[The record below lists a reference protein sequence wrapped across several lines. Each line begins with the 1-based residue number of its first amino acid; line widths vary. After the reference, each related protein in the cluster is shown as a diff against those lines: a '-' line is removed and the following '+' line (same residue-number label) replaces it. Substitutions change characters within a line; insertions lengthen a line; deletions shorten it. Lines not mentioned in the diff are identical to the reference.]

1 MSTGKTGE
9 LWVDGLK
16 GLLGVREDGAIL
28 YVGGYS
34 LTTAALSNVAAESD
48 QFVPASG
55 KVLTLSNTGTIAGGD
70 AWTLAIAAAKTLTVS
85 NTGTIA
91 GGDAWNLAIAAA
103 KTLTVSNS
111 LTFAGTDATTMTFPS
126 TSATVARTDAANT
139 FTGAQT
145 FTSIV
150 LGAGAVI
157 DVDYAA
163 VSATGNDTTQTAT
176 ITKACGAITTG
187 SLTTA
192 AGASTA
198 VALTLTGV
206 VAGDPVLI
214 SKCGGTNTR
223 TADDFSVITTTDTIT
238 VTLRNIDLINALNGT
253 VKFNYLWLKA

>member
-1 MSTGKTGE
+1 MSTDKTGYIE
-9 LWVDGLK
+9 VTPLMR
-16 GLLGVREDGAIL
+16 GLLEVRED
-28 YVGGYS
+28 
-34 LTTAALSNVAAESD
+34 AARIKIGSTELVVSSLSNVAGEFD
-48 QFVPASG
+48 QFVPATG

-70 AWTLAIAAAKTLTVS
+70 AWS
-85 NTGTIA
+85 
-91 GGDAWNLAIAAA
+91 LAIAAA

-111 LTFAGTDATTMTFPS
+111 LTFAGTDATTITFPS

-176 ITKACGAITTG
+176 ITKACGTITTG

-206 VAGDPVLI
+206 VAGDPVLVT
-214 SKCGGTNTR
+214 KCGGTNTR
-223 TADDFSVITTTDTIT
+223 SWDDFSVITTTDTIT

-253 VKFNYLWLKA
+253 VKFNYLHLKA

>member
-9 LWVDGLK
+9 LWVDGFK

-34 LTTAALSNVAAESD
+34 LTTASLSNVAGEAD
-48 QFVPASG
+48 QFVPAAG

-70 AWTLAIAAAKTLTVS
+70 AWT
-85 NTGTIA
+85 
-91 GGDAWNLAIAAA
+91 LAIAAA

-176 ITKACGAITTG
+176 ITKACGTITTG
-187 SLTTA
+187 ALTTA
-192 AGASTA
+192 AGGSTD

-206 VAGDPVLI
+206 VAGDPVFV

-223 TADDFSVITTTDTIT
+223 TVDDYSVITTTNTIT
-238 VTLRNIDLINALNGT
+238 VTLRNIDLISALNGT
-253 VKFNYLWLKA
+253 VKFNYLHLKA